1 MSDPG
6 STYRSRDEV
15 TTMRQARDPLARVK
29 KLIVENGFAEATEL
43 KALENRIKSE
53 ITEAIEESKAASQPP
68 LSMLQANIYQDPTNA
83 IMRGAT
89 SEHYIQA
96 TYTPRSDSTR

>member
-1 MSDPG
+1 
-6 STYRSRDEV
+6 
-15 TTMRQARDPLARVK
+15 MRQARDPLARVK

-43 KALENRIKSE
+43 KALENRIKLE

-96 TYTPRSDSTR
+96 TYTPCSDSAR